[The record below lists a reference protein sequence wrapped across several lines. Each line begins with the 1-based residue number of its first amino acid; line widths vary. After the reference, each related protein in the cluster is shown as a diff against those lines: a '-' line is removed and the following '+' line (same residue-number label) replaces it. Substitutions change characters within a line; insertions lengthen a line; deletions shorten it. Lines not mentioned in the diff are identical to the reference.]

1 MKRLIVL
8 GLIHFLFIRFS
19 YCQENKHFGTISLNS
34 GFEKIVQFY
43 PDYENQYYQ
52 KIGVFTIGL
61 EESIIIKNFELFIGQ
76 YYSYERIPVAY
87 TKNTFDIDKKNYSSS
102 HLIFPLG
109 IDVKVSKNKNT
120 FLFLS
125 GAYRLD
131 FVFDQEYKEVS
142 YITFKN
148 PEFYLAKQG
157 FESGL
162 GINFKIMDALRLK
175 FKTLYVFKPFYC
187 EHLEIDD
194 VTDSRIKL
202 TIGVSTYF

>member
-1 MKRLIVL
+1 M
-8 GLIHFLFIRFS
+8 
-19 YCQENKHFGTISLNS
+19 
-34 GFEKIVQFY
+34 
-43 PDYENQYYQ
+43 
-52 KIGVFTIGL
+52 
-61 EESIIIKNFELFIGQ
+61 
-76 YYSYERIPVAY
+76 
-87 TKNTFDIDKKNYSSS
+87 
-102 HLIFPLG
+102 
-109 IDVKVSKNKNT
+109 NT